1 MSTQPVTID
10 TIEAR
15 AKALAASRAELAERL
30 QVLKDELEVAKR
42 RRIQGVKNSL
52 DRMLGDLSEL
62 EAAVIEG
69 KALFDK
75 PKTRVLHGIKVG
87 YRKQPGQIQFEN
99 ETDLLTT
106 IHRLYGEDAHQLIN
120 TKESV
125 SKTALAD
132 LPAKDLKKLGVTLT
146 DDTDVVTIKPAD
158 SDLDKLISAL
168 IGDTKVEDLT

>member
-1 MSTQPVTID
+1 MSTETVTIE

-62 EAAVIEG
+62 EAAVIVG

-99 ETDLLTT
+99 ETDLLAT

-125 SKTALAD
+125 SKSALAD